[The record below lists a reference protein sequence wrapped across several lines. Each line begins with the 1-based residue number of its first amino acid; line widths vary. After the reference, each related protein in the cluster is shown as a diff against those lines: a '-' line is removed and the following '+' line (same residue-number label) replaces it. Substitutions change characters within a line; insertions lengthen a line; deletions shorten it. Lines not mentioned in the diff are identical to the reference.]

1 MEVTLN
7 EQQLEMC
14 TTSTWDFSDLN
25 ALFLN
30 CTMKRSPEMS
40 HTDGLIGISKAIM
53 EKNGITVEVLRPIDY
68 DIATGV
74 YPDMTEQGWD
84 TDDWPQIYE
93 KVKKAEI
100 QVLTSSIWLGEK
112 TSVCTRVIE
121 RLYSTSSDL
130 NEHGQYAYC
139 GGVGGCL
146 ITGNEDGAKHC
157 SMIILYSLSHL
168 GYVIPPQADSGWLGT
183 VGPGA
188 SYLDPGSVGLK
199 TTSPTAIRPT

>member
-53 EKNGITVEVLRPIDY
+53 EKNGITVEVLRPTDY

-74 YPDMTEQGWD
+74 YPDMDRAG
-84 TDDWPQIYE
+84 
-93 KVKKAEI
+93 
-100 QVLTSSIWLGEK
+100 LGH
-112 TSVCTRVIE
+112 R
-121 RLYSTSSDL
+121 RLAPDL
-130 NEHGQYAYC
+130 
-139 GGVGGCL
+139 
-146 ITGNEDGAKHC
+146 
-157 SMIILYSLSHL
+157 
-168 GYVIPPQADSGWLGT
+168 
-183 VGPGA
+183 
-188 SYLDPGSVGLK
+188 
-199 TTSPTAIRPT
+199 